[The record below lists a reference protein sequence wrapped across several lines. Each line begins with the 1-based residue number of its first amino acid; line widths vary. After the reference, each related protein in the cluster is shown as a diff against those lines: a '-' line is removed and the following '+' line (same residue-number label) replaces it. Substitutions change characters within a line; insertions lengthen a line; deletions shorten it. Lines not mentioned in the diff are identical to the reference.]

1 MVFHRGDNAI
11 VSGGF
16 GDASFRFADDTLRT
30 IRQVV
35 VSKETVCSGEGK
47 IGKTDG
53 PRNGSGSPNRVQKSL
68 SQAVRLIEAVI

>member
-53 PRNGSGSPNRVQKSL
+53 PRNGSGSPNRDAEKSV
-68 SQAVRLIEAVI
+68 SSGATC